1 MKKSLLITLLAFLP
15 LIAIMVS
22 SQCRYCNTYE
32 DFLEG
37 HWEQVDT
44 VYFSS
49 HSKKHQVWVGGN
61 DFTLKAGD
69 KAIDKILKKKAFAVM
84 QGDELYVN
92 CCNLRFEKTSFG
104 KGYTK
109 AIRMGENDLLL
120 VNKMIGRDAQLNAA
134 MTGFFFGAIG
144 AALVAGDLAKQQ
156 VCYVISNG
164 ANKKGRITIQLI
176 DDEYMHPIVQDD
188 DQLHFEYWS
197 EADRSK
203 RIHASHVLPILE
215 KAGLIE
221 LTPTQRFYEPRK
233 K

>member
-1 MKKSLLITLLAFLP
+1 
-15 LIAIMVS
+15 
-22 SQCRYCNTYE
+22 
-32 DFLEG
+32 
-37 HWEQVDT
+37 
-44 VYFSS
+44 
-49 HSKKHQVWVGGN
+49 VGGN

-92 CCNLRFEKTSFG
+92 CRNLRFEKTSFG

-176 DDEYMHPIVQDD
+176 DDDHRV
-188 DQLHFEYWS
+188 
-197 EADRSK
+197 A
-203 RIHASHVLPILE
+203 
-215 KAGLIE
+215 IE
-221 LTPTQRFYEPRK
+221 VSDTGKGIRK
-233 K
+233 KDINHVFTPGFTTKQRGWGLGLSLARRIVEDYHKGKIFVKSSEVGKGTTFRVELHK